1 MHEHTG
7 GMRWSGRWIGMVSA
21 AAGAAA
27 GHLLAAWIDPATSP
41 VIAVGTVLIDLAPL
55 PVKEFAI
62 ATLGTA
68 DKPTLVAVV
77 TLVALALGALAGTIW
92 RHSHQLAAILLG
104 SLGLLGAAAVL
115 LRPGTTTTGV
125 LPGLAAGAVA
135 VGVLF
140 GLNAWARR
148 PVTALGG
155 NPPPRQAQ
163 GANPE
168 PDPRQAQLAKGAPD
182 PGGIDRRRLVVGS
195 TVVLASAAGAAALGE
210 ALSRPPA
217 PPVLLPPAPPP
228 SALPGDLTGVAPGI
242 TPLRTPL
249 ADFYRVDIALGV
261 PRLDPRDW
269 RLRIDGLVDAPYTLT
284 LAELLALPLVER
296 DITLTCVSNPVGG
309 PYCGSTRW
317 RGVLVADLIRRARPR
332 PAADMVLS
340 SSPDGFS
347 ASTPLPVLLDGRDA
361 MIAVAMDGQ
370 PLAPIHG
377 APARLLT
384 PGLYGYVGATKWLT
398 RLKVTRFDA
407 DQAYWTPR
415 GWSMRAPV
423 KTAARI
429 DTPRTA
435 AKPGPTPIA
444 GVAWATHRGISRVEV
459 QVDGGAWLIARLG
472 PDVGLDY
479 WRQWYLPWEATPG
492 HHTLTARAFDGA
504 GQVQSEQRADP
515 APDGASGYHSV
526 GVTVS

>member
-1 MHEHTG
+1 
-7 GMRWSGRWIGMVSA
+7 MRSSGPAIGAVAA

-27 GHLLAAWIDPATSP
+27 GHLVAAWLDPATSP
-41 VIAVGTVLIDLAPL
+41 VSAVGTLLIDLAPM
-55 PVKEFAI
+55 PVKEFAV
-62 ATLGTA
+62 ATLGAA
-68 DKPTLVAVV
+68 DKPVLIAG
-77 TLVALALGALAGTIW
+77 VALMALVLGAVAGGIW
-92 RHSHQLAAILLG
+92 RHSHQLAAILLAT
-104 SLGLLGAAAVL
+104 LGLFSAGAVVA
-115 LRPGTTTTGV
+115 RPGTTASGV
-125 LPGLAAGAVA
+125 LPGLTAGAVA

-140 GLNAWARR
+140 GLNAWVEQAGLPLSPSVDPSDRATLQ
-148 PVTALGG
+148 PDQPG
-155 NPPPRQAQ
+155 NPA
-163 GANPE
+163 A
-168 PDPRQAQLAKGAPD
+168 D
-182 PGGIDRRRLVVGS
+182 PGSEPVGPVDRRRLLVGS
-195 TVVLASAAGAAALGE
+195 GVVLAASAGMVALGE
-210 ALSRPPA
+210 QLGRPPA
-217 PPVLLPPAPPP
+217 PAIVLPPAPPGTP
-228 SALPGDLTGVAPGI
+228 LPGDLGGVAPGI

-261 PRLDPRDW
+261 PRVDPRDW
-269 RLRIDGLVDAPYTLT
+269 RLVIDGMADAPYSLT
-284 LAELLALPLVER
+284 FAELIALPLVER

-332 PAADMVLS
+332 READMVLS

-370 PLAPIHG
+370 PLSPIHG

-398 RLKVTRFDA
+398 RMKITRFDA

-415 GWSMRAPV
+415 GWAMRAPV

-429 DTPRTA
+429 DTPRSA
-435 AKPGPTPIA
+435 AKSGPTPIA

-459 QVDGGAWLIARLG
+459 QVDGGAWQTARLG
-472 PDVGLDY
+472 PDAGLDY
-479 WRQWYLPWEATPG
+479 WRQWYLPWDATAG
-492 HHTLTARAFDGA
+492 RHTLTARAFDGA
-504 GQVQSEQRADP
+504 GQVQTEQPADP

-526 GVTVS
+526 SVTVA